1 MKVFNVNFQGEKNSI
16 YCECANTRNGFKH
29 IATMYYNRNTYV
41 AVCYY
46 INRTWETFI
55 YQNVIR
61 KLYCII
67 SDELKVKAVEDWK
80 AAKGKKRISTTE
92 RERIYKDIDA
102 LFKESFKE
110 IEQQP
115 VYSYACNDW
124 MLLGSLYQGATYG
137 TLDLF

>member
-16 YCECANTRNGFKH
+16 YCKCENTRNGFKH
-29 IATMYYNRNTYV
+29 IATMYYNKNNYV

-46 INRTWETFI
+46 LNRTWECFE
-55 YQNVIR
+55 YQSVIR
-61 KLYCII
+61 KLFYTI
-67 SDELKVKAVEDWK
+67 SDEMKEKAVENWK

-115 VYSYACNDW
+115 VYSYACND
-124 MLLGSLYQGATYG
+124 
-137 TLDLF
+137 

>member
-1 MKVFNVNFQGEKNSI
+1 MSIFRAKKTVFNVGAKTHTTVLNMSRQCTITK
-16 YCECANTRNGFKH
+16 
-29 IATMYYNRNTYV
+29 NTYV

-46 INRTWETFI
+46 LNRTWECFE

-61 KLYCII
+61 KLYRII
-67 SDELKVKAVEDWK
+67 SNELKVKAVDEWK

-115 VYSYACNDW
+115 AYSYVCND
-124 MLLGSLYQGATYG
+124 
-137 TLDLF
+137 